1 MLYQTIYKGIMLF
14 DIYETK
20 FISRREY
27 ISFRKKPLF
36 LQLEPEITVFDDYM
50 DVHGK
55 INVNEQKA
63 IKVLYNNKVTH
74 VLLADIK
81 RIS

>member
-1 MLYQTIYKGIMLF
+1 MLF
-14 DIYETK
+14 DIYETN

-36 LQLEPEITVFDDYM
+36 LQIDNEITIFDDYM